1 MTGPRRP
8 TATHTDP
15 PQEPVLTWPGK
26 SLSFATN
33 TQPIQLCAE
42 HLERF
47 VSTGQSDGLLL
58 HGDNR
63 DSLSWLLEQGYGGKV
78 QLVYIDPPYDS
89 GSAWASKVRLRG
101 ERPVQI
107 GAQEEYND
115 SWPPGGY
122 LQFMAERLLLLR
134 RLLTPN
140 GTLWLHCDH
149 RRQSHLHL
157 LLTEIFGPD
166 CFLNTIA
173 WRSQTA
179 RGAKVHARYF
189 PNSTHYIH
197 IFGNSAEHS
206 SVWNRPVRE
215 IVLTRSEAA
224 ARFMEDDGGF
234 FRTSHPGSYSFEKLV
249 ELHSQGRVY
258 APHGGQVVVDA
269 AERRVY
275 ASNGGNIGIKYYIE
289 KRGRD
294 RFVVI
299 RAVDNLWDDI
309 PGLGT
314 VPGEDV
320 NYPTQ
325 KSTGLL
331 RRIIETATNPG
342 DTVLD
347 AFVGS
352 GTTGAVAGALG
363 RHWIGCDANWRA
375 IRTSSLRVMGEELNA
390 EAQRRRG
397 AEEKVAQEARQEAA
411 RQGEIR
417 VVRVGAEVEIG
428 DSSAPVLDDAEAR
441 IVVAEAGDGLRVVI
455 HSFRSRVVEHLCA
468 QAGKEP
474 PDDWHAT
481 VAAVLIDPTYD
492 GKIFK
497 GALTDAPTGKKA
509 LVQGDYTIPLS
520 PSRPDPK
527 PLHPVAVRLV
537 DVAGN
542 ELLVVIER
550 DAIIR
555 P

>member
-1 MTGPRRP
+1 MSGPRRP
-8 TATHTDP
+8 TESHTDA

-26 SLSFATN
+26 SLTFTASAPSART
-33 TQPIQLCAE
+33 I
-42 HLERF
+42 ERF
-47 VSTGQSDGLLL
+47 ASGDGCGGLLL

-63 DSLSWLLEQGYGGKV
+63 DSLAWLLEAGYAGQV

-89 GSAWASKVRLRG
+89 GVSWASKVRLRG
-101 ERPVQI
+101 ETPVQI
-107 GAQEEYND
+107 GAREEYSD

-134 RLLTPN
+134 QLLAPN

-157 LLTEIFGPD
+157 LLAEIFGPD

-189 PNSTHYIH
+189 PNSIHYIH
-197 IFGNSAEHS
+197 IFGRSPDVTP
-206 SVWNRPVRE
+206 VWHRPRRE
-215 IVLTRSEAA
+215 IVLSRAEAA
-224 ARFMEDDGGF
+224 SRFMEDEGGF

-249 ELHSQGRVY
+249 ELHRQGRVY
-258 APHGGQVVVDA
+258 APHGGQVIVDE

-275 ASNGGNIGIKYYIE
+275 ASNGGNIGIKYYID

-294 RFVVI
+294 RFVVT

-325 KSTGLL
+325 KSAGLL
-331 RRIIETATNPG
+331 RRIIQTCTNPG
-342 DTVLD
+342 DIVLD

-352 GTTGAVAGALG
+352 GTTPAVAEELG
-363 RHWIGCDANWRA
+363 RRWIGCDANWRA
-375 IRTSSLRVMGEELNA
+375 IRTSSLRVMGGSLNA
-390 EAQRRRG
+390 EAQSRRG
-397 AEEKVAQEARQEAA
+397 A
-411 RQGEIR
+411 GEDRRDNCI
-417 VVRVGAEVEIG
+417 VQVGAEPENG
-428 DSSAPVLDDAEAR
+428 RTEEPKTSGAEAR
-441 IVVAEAGDGLRVVI
+441 FVVAHEKGELLVEIRA
-455 HSFRSRVVEHLCA
+455 FRSREVDGLLE
-468 QAGKEP
+468 QAGLAQ
-474 PDDWHAT
+474 PDDWRAT
-481 VAAVLIDPTYD
+481 VSAVLIDPAYD
-492 GKIFK
+492 GEVFRV
-497 GALTDAPTGKKA
+497 GLVDAPSGKRET
-509 LVQGDYTIPLS
+509 VQGRYCLPVGN
-520 PSRPDPK
+520 DP
-527 PLHPVAVRLV
+527 PGPVAVRLI
-537 DVAGN
+537 DVAGG
-542 ELLVVIER
+542 ELLVVVDG